1 MAKTK
6 RTPMP
11 ADESPANDDA
21 RYAALQREF
30 AELGQQIAQTKTNWE
45 DQAEADDAKK
55 LLDRHKALAH
65 RLYRPPTPADLIGK
79 FFQDADTILTF
90 AVARPIRPFIH
101 CVKGDPGYSA
111 EEKSL
116 DDYRDKMAD
125 HGWKTDGFLKLL
137 HEDADRL
144 ADALASIGEDCKPVL
159 EFCQM
164 IPVSPGGHFLFKTAP
179 VWAKLRELWPWLE
192 GIRRRIVANDPLPA
206 EDRALPP
213 AEAVKADAAVTQAGN
228 MSKEARAL
236 AVKTQHP
243 DWTDAQVAEAA
254 GCHVKSLYRWKLF
267 TTAKGI
273 LQSGRA
279 DLPLGRK
286 PKDKPMEAWEDA
298 TNDDDDK
305 DDGES

>member
-1 MAKTK
+1 MGMTK
-6 RTPMP
+6 STPTP

-21 RYAALQREF
+21 KYAALQREF

-111 EEKSL
+111 EQKSL

-192 GIRRRIVANDPLPA
+192 GIRRRIVANDPQPA
-206 EDRALPP
+206 KDG
-213 AEAVKADAAVTQAGN
+213 K
-228 MSKEARAL
+228 K
-236 AVKTQHP
+236 
-243 DWTDAQVAEAA
+243 
-254 GCHVKSLYRWKLF
+254 KL
-267 TTAKGI
+267 AKGASKKNSTNTDRVTV
-273 LQSGRA
+273 QQAADVCGKTKGRISQLCNEGEITCWGKGSKRKVSLVSA
-279 DLPLGRK
+279 QAYFAKTAMKRTSKSNAVLARDARKDARDEKRDTKRLG
-286 PKDKPMEAWEDA
+286 PV
-298 TNDDDDK
+298 
-305 DDGES
+305 